1 MPRTHQTSKPSLS
14 STAEFPPSREPVV
27 GIIGGGQ
34 LARMLCLAASA
45 LGVRTR
51 TVERQAR
58 CPASAVS
65 GWHQVGDWNLSA
77 VALRLAEGCDVVTIE
92 NEFVDFQTLEAL
104 ERRSIQVL
112 PSSACLKIVQD
123 KLVQKEALKSLG
135 IPTPR
140 FRAVSSFSEL
150 RATAVEFG
158 FPFLV
163 KRRRNG
169 YDGKGNWT
177 MANVGELE
185 TVWQRLSGDLLFA
198 EEFCDFAAE
207 IAVMICRSTSGE
219 TVRYPVVET
228 TQKDHICRVVK
239 APASISEA
247 CRREAVRIAVEA
259 VEAVGVAGSFG
270 VEMFLTKENRILVNE
285 LAPRVHNSGHYTIE
299 ACCASQFENHIR
311 AILGWPLGRPEMVKP
326 AAVMVNLLGDANG
339 DSFPSGVSQALGIKG
354 VHLHLYGKD
363 ASKAGRKMGHLTVLG
378 ESVESAFAKASQAAA
393 ALKFG
398 KR

>member
-1 MPRTHQTSKPSLS
+1 MPRIPRISKPPVSAA
-14 STAEFPPSREPVV
+14 AEFPPGREPVV

-34 LARMLCLAASA
+34 LARMLCLAASV
-45 LGVRTR
+45 LGVRTQ
-51 TVERQAR
+51 TVERQAS
-58 CPASAVS
+58 CPAGAVS
-65 GWHQVGDWNLSA
+65 ERHQVGDWNLPA

-92 NEFVDFQTLEAL
+92 NEFVNFQTLEAL
-104 ERRSIQVL
+104 ENQSVTVL
-112 PSSACLKIVQD
+112 PGSACLKIVQD
-123 KLVQKEALKSLG
+123 KLVQKELLRAIG

-140 FRAVSSFSEL
+140 FRAVSSFSAL
-150 RATAVEFG
+150 RAAAAEFG
-158 FPFLV
+158 FPCLV

-185 TVWQRLSGDLLFA
+185 AAWRRLSGDLLFA

-207 IAVMICRSTSGE
+207 IAVIVCRSNSGE

-228 TQKDHICRVVK
+228 IQKNHICRVVK
-239 APASISEA
+239 VPASISEV
-247 CRREAVRIAVEA
+247 CKREAVRIAVEA
-259 VEAVGVAGSFG
+259 VEAVGGVGSFG

-299 ACCASQFENHIR
+299 ACCTSQFENHIR
-311 AILGWPLGRPEMVKP
+311 AILGWPLGWTEMVKP

-339 DSFPSGVSQALGIKG
+339 DSFPSGVSQALGVKG
-354 VHLHLYGKD
+354 VHLHLYDKD
-363 ASKAGRKMGHLTVLG
+363 ASKMGRKMGHLTVLG

>member
-1 MPRTHQTSKPSLS
+1 MSESPVSAA
-14 STAEFPPSREPVV
+14 AEFPPGREPVV

-51 TVERQAR
+51 TVERQDR
-58 CPASAVS
+58 CPAGAVS
-65 GWHQVGDWNLSA
+65 GRHQVGDWNLPA
-77 VALRLAEGCDVVTIE
+77 VASRLAEGCDVVTIE
-92 NEFVDFQTLEAL
+92 NEFVNFQTLEAL
-104 ERRSIQVL
+104 ERRSVKVL
-112 PSSACLKIVQD
+112 PGSACLKIVQD
-123 KLVQKEALKSLG
+123 KFVQKESLRAIG

-140 FRAVSSFSEL
+140 FQAVSSVSAL
-150 RATAVEFG
+150 RTAAAEFG
-158 FPFLV
+158 FPFLI

-177 MANVGELE
+177 VANVGELE
-185 TVWQRLSGDLLFA
+185 AAWRRFSGDLLFA

-207 IAVMICRSTSGE
+207 LAVMVCRSNSGE
-219 TVRYPVVET
+219 IVRYPVVET
-228 TQKDHICRVVK
+228 IQKNHICRVVK

-247 CRREAVRIAVEA
+247 RRQEAVRIAVES
-259 VEAVGVAGSFG
+259 VEAVGGVGSFG
-270 VEMFLTKENRILVNE
+270 VEMFLTKENQILVNE

-299 ACCASQFENHIR
+299 ACCTSQFENHIR
-311 AILGWPLGRPEMVKP
+311 AVLGWPLGRPEMVKP

-363 ASKAGRKMGHLTVLG
+363 ASKTGRKMGHLTVLG

>member
-1 MPRTHQTSKPSLS
+1 MTSKFPFSA
-14 STAEFPPSREPVV
+14 AESPTGREPVV

-45 LGVRTR
+45 LGTRTQ

-58 CPASAVS
+58 CPAAGVS
-65 GWHQVGDWNLSA
+65 GRHQVGDWNLPA
-77 VALRLAEGCDVVTIE
+77 IALRLAEGCDVVTIE

-104 ERRSIQVL
+104 ERQSVKVL
-112 PSSACLKIVQD
+112 PGSACLKIVQD
-123 KLVQKEALKSLG
+123 KLVQKESLRAIG

-140 FRAVSSFSEL
+140 FRAVSSFSAL
-150 RATAVEFG
+150 RGAAAEFG

-177 MANVGELE
+177 MANVDELE
-185 TVWQRLSGDLLFA
+185 PAWRRLKGGAETFFA
-198 EEFCDFAAE
+198 EEFFDFAAE
-207 IAVMICRSTSGE
+207 IAVMVCRSTSGE
-219 TVRYPVVET
+219 TVHYPVVET
-228 TQKDHICRVVK
+228 IQKDHICRVVK

-247 CRREAVRIAVEA
+247 GRREAVRIAVEA
-259 VEAVGVAGSFG
+259 VSAVGGVGSFG

-299 ACCASQFENHIR
+299 GCCASQFENHIR
-311 AILGWPLGRPEMVKP
+311 AILGWPLGRTELVKP

-378 ESVESAFAKASQAAA
+378 ESVEGAFAKASQAAA

>member
-1 MPRTHQTSKPSLS
+1 MSKPPV
-14 STAEFPPSREPVV
+14 STAESLFGREPVV

-45 LGVRTR
+45 LGVRTQ

-65 GWHQVGDWNLSA
+65 GQHQVGDWNLPA
-77 VALRLAEGCDVVTIE
+77 VALSLAEGCDVVTIE

-104 ERRSIQVL
+104 ERQSVKVL

-123 KLVQKEALKSLG
+123 KLVQKESLRVLG

-140 FRAVSSFSEL
+140 FLAVSSLSALREAAAEL
-150 RATAVEFG
+150 G

-177 MANVGELE
+177 MANVDELE
-185 TVWQRLSGDLLFA
+185 PVWRRLKGGAETFFA

-207 IAVMICRSTSGE
+207 IAVMVCRSTSGE
-219 TVRYPVVET
+219 TVRYPAVET
-228 TQKDHICRVVK
+228 VQKEHICRAVK
-239 APASISEA
+239 APASISES
-247 CRREAVRIAVEA
+247 CRQEAVRIAVEA
-259 VEAVGVAGSFG
+259 VSAVGGVGSFG

-285 LAPRVHNSGHYTIE
+285 LAPRVHNSGHYSIE
-299 ACCASQFENHIR
+299 GCCTSQFENHIR
-311 AILGWPLGRPEMVKP
+311 AILGWPLGRPDMVKP

-339 DSFPSGVSQALGIKG
+339 DSFPAGVPQALEVKG
-354 VHLHLYGKD
+354 VHLHLYGKY
-363 ASKAGRKMGHLTVLG
+363 ASKAGRKMGRLTVLG

-398 KR
+398 ER

>member
-1 MPRTHQTSKPSLS
+1 MPRISQISKPSIS
-14 STAEFPPSREPVV
+14 AAAHRHGREPVV

-34 LARMLCLAASA
+34 LARMLCLAAA
-45 LGVRTR
+45 TLGVRTR

-58 CPASAVS
+58 CPAAAVS
-65 GWHQVGDWNLSA
+65 GQHQVGDWNLPA
-77 VALRLAEGCDVVTIE
+77 VALRLAEGCDVVTLE

-104 ERRSIQVL
+104 ENQSVQVL
-112 PSSACLKIVQD
+112 PGSACLKIVQD
-123 KLVQKEALKSLG
+123 KLVQKESLGALG

-140 FRAVSSFSEL
+140 LRAVDSFSAL
-150 RATAVEFG
+150 RAAAAEFG
-158 FPFLV
+158 FPFLL

-177 MANVGELE
+177 MFKVEELE
-185 TVWQRLSGDLLFA
+185 PAWRRIQGDSFFA

-207 IAVMICRSTSGE
+207 VAVIICRSTSGE

-228 TQKDHICRVVK
+228 IQEDHICRAVK
-239 APASISEA
+239 APAFLSEA
-247 CRREAVRIAVEA
+247 RRREALRIAVES
-259 VEAVGVAGSFG
+259 VEAVGGVGSFG
-270 VEMFLTKENRILVNE
+270 VEMFLTKEDRILVNE

-299 ACCASQFENHIR
+299 ACCASQFENHLR
-311 AILGWPLGRPEMVKP
+311 AILGWPLGRTELVKP

-339 DSFPSGVSQALGIKG
+339 DSFPSGVPKALGIKG
-354 VHLHLYGKD
+354 ARLHLYGKD

-378 ESVESAFAKASQAAA
+378 DSVESAFAKASQAAA

-398 KR
+398 DR

>member
-1 MPRTHQTSKPSLS
+1 MPRISRTSKPPVSD
-14 STAEFPPSREPVV
+14 AAHPFGREPVV

-34 LARMLCLAASA
+34 LARMLCLAAA
-45 LGVRTR
+45 TLGVRTR

-58 CPASAVS
+58 CPAAVVS
-65 GWHQVGDWNLSA
+65 GQHQVGDWNLPA
-77 VALRLAEGCDVVTIE
+77 VALRLAEGCDVVTLE

-104 ERRSIQVL
+104 ENQSVAVL
-112 PSSACLKIVQD
+112 PGSACLKIVQD
-123 KLVQKEALKSLG
+123 KLVQKESLRALD

-140 FRAVSSFSEL
+140 FREVGSFSAMRE
-150 RATAVEFG
+150 AAAEFG

-163 KRRRNG
+163 KRRRHG

-177 MANVGELE
+177 MANFGELE
-185 TVWQRLSGDLLFA
+185 TAWRQLKGDSFFA

-207 IAVMICRSTSGE
+207 IAVMICRSTLGE
-219 TVRYPVVET
+219 IVRYPVVET
-228 TQKDHICRVVK
+228 IQKDHICRVVK

-247 CRREAVRIAVEA
+247 RKREAVRIAVDA
-259 VEAVGVAGSFG
+259 VEAVGGVGSFG
-270 VEMFLTKENRILVNE
+270 VEMFLTKENQILVNE

-299 ACCASQFENHIR
+299 ACCASQFENHLR
-311 AILGWPLGRPEMVKP
+311 AILGWPLGRPELVKP

-339 DSFPSGVSQALGIKG
+339 ASFPSGVPQALEIKG

-363 ASKAGRKMGHLTVLG
+363 ASKAGRKMGHLTALG

-393 ALKFG
+393 ALRFG

>member
-1 MPRTHQTSKPSLS
+1 MPRVPQMSKPPV
-14 STAEFPPSREPVV
+14 STAESPSGREPVV

-34 LARMLCLAASA
+34 LARMLCLSASA
-45 LGVRTR
+45 LGVRTQ

-65 GWHQVGDWNLSA
+65 GWHQVGDWKLPA

-104 ERRSIQVL
+104 ERRSVKVL

-123 KLVQKEALKSLG
+123 KLVQKESLRALG

-140 FRAVSSFSEL
+140 FRAVGSFSAL
-150 RATAVEFG
+150 RTAAVEFG
-158 FPFLV
+158 FPFLL

-177 MANVGELE
+177 MANVEELE
-185 TVWQRLSGDLLFA
+185 PAWRRLSGDLLFA

-207 IAVMICRSTSGE
+207 IAVMVCRSNSGE
-219 TVRYPVVET
+219 IVRYPVVET
-228 TQKDHICRVVK
+228 IQKNHICRVVK
-239 APASISEA
+239 APALISEA
-247 CRREAVRIAVEA
+247 CKREAVRIAVES
-259 VEAVGVAGSFG
+259 VKAVGGVGSFG

-299 ACCASQFENHIR
+299 GCCASQFENHIR
-311 AILGWPLGRPEMVKP
+311 TILDWPLGRPEMVKP
-326 AAVMVNLLGDANG
+326 AAVMVNLLGDADG
-339 DSFPSGVSQALGIKG
+339 DSFPSGVSQALRIEG

-398 KR
+398 EQ

>member
-1 MPRTHQTSKPSLS
+1 MPRTHWMSESPVSAA
-14 STAEFPPSREPVV
+14 AEFPPGREPVV

-51 TVERQAR
+51 TVERQDR
-58 CPASAVS
+58 CPAGAVS
-65 GWHQVGDWNLSA
+65 GRHQVGDWNLPA

-92 NEFVDFQTLEAL
+92 NEFVNFQTLEAL
-104 ERRSIQVL
+104 ERRSVKVL
-112 PSSACLKIVQD
+112 PGSACLKIVQD
-123 KLVQKEALKSLG
+123 KFVQKESLRAIG

-140 FRAVSSFSEL
+140 FQAVSSVSAL
-150 RATAVEFG
+150 RTAAAEFG
-158 FPFLV
+158 FPFLI

-177 MANVGELE
+177 VANVGELE
-185 TVWQRLSGDLLFA
+185 TAWRRFSGDLLFA

-207 IAVMICRSTSGE
+207 LAVMVCRSNSGE
-219 TVRYPVVET
+219 IVRYPVVET
-228 TQKDHICRVVK
+228 IQKNHICRVVK

-247 CRREAVRIAVEA
+247 RRREAVRIAVES
-259 VEAVGVAGSFG
+259 VEAVGGVGSFG
-270 VEMFLTKENRILVNE
+270 VEMFLTKENQILVNE

-299 ACCASQFENHIR
+299 ACCSSQFENHIR

-339 DSFPSGVSQALGIKG
+339 DSFPSGVSQALEIKG

-363 ASKAGRKMGHLTVLG
+363 ASKTGRKMGHLTVLG